1 VLSLEAVF
9 MISAIVFCVGGLL
22 GAFISRNLFPPEQ
35 QKMLE
40 ENLQNTKQE
49 LDQYQREVAEHF
61 AETAKLAQNLTQS
74 YKEVHDHLSKGALQL
89 TSPEITQQVLA
100 AGDKSL
106 GISSPEVLED
116 QEVEPPR
123 DWAPRVPGQSG
134 TLSEDY
140 GLAND
145 DALAEELESAESK
158 QQV

>member
-1 VLSLEAVF
+1 MFSLEAVI

-40 ENLQNTKQE
+40 ENLQASRQE
-49 LDQYQREVAEHF
+49 LDHYQRDVAEHF
-61 AETAKLAQNLTQS
+61 AETAKLVQNLTQS
-74 YKEVHDHLSKGALQL
+74 YKDVHDHLSSGALQL

-100 AGDKSL
+100 AGDKAL
-106 GISSPEVLED
+106 GSSALDEFD
-116 QEVEPPR
+116 AQQVEPPK
-123 DWAPRVPGQSG
+123 DWAPKVPGQAG

-140 GLAND
+140 GLESTTEED
-145 DALAEELESAESK
+145 DQK